1 MNDNQGVDAVHAYH
15 QRTKHHLDRYAA
27 GPGSLD
33 WNAQPAA
40 FRRWQGTRWY
50 SLPRQA
56 PDMDVPWSQLDE
68 ERPATPFDLDSLSR
82 LLRLTAAITAW
93 KQYGGSRWALRAHPS
108 SGNLHP
114 TETWAIAYWV
124 DGLADGL
131 YHYQNED
138 HTVEWRASTLTAS
151 DSQGLW
157 LGFTS
162 IPWREAWKY
171 GERAFRYC
179 QLDMGHVLAAVAC
192 AAALFGWRPRLVALD
207 HDALAHCLGTD
218 RAEDFAGVEAEEPEA
233 IVAIH
238 APEPGSAPL
247 PPLEWDEWSGVPS
260 LLDPKPMYQWPV
272 IDEVAVATRGP
283 LESSPA
289 PLLEMG
295 ERDGA
300 PPSAFAQEQFPL
312 WKTSEAKF
320 RACGQRGIEG
330 DSTVRAHGEAVIH
343 PKPVPQGNGADPPA
357 TRVILQRRSAQ
368 AFDGQSVMPNAV
380 FRQILSTLLP
390 GGSPVWRMWDLP
402 PRVHP
407 ILMVHRVEG
416 VAPGLYILPRS
427 EAGLTGLGEAMR
439 REFHWTSADAALPL
453 YQLVAANAQRTARTV
468 SCHQD
473 IASNSA
479 FTLLFAAEFDGPLAE
494 NPAAYRHLHWEAGM
508 LGHCATLEAEAA
520 GWRGTGIGCFF
531 DDADHEVLGLADSR
545 YQVIYHY
552 AVGMAL
558 EDARITTL
566 PAYG

>member
-1 MNDNQGVDAVHAYH
+1 MNDPRGVDILHDYH
-15 QRTKHHLDRYAA
+15 QRTKHRLDRYAA

-33 WNAQPAA
+33 WDAQPDA
-40 FRRWQGTRWY
+40 FRRWKGTRWY
-50 SLPRQA
+50 GLPRQA
-56 PDMDVPWSQLDE
+56 PELDIPWARLDD
-68 ERPATPFDLDSLSR
+68 ERPAAPFDLDSLSR
-82 LLRLTAAITAW
+82 LLRLTTAITAW
-93 KQYGGSRWALRAHPS
+93 KQYGDARWALRAHPS

-114 TETWAIAYWV
+114 TETWVVAYWV
-124 DGLADGL
+124 EGLADGL
-131 YHYQNED
+131 YHYQNQD
-138 HTVEWRASTLTAS
+138 HTVEWRASTLDAS
-151 DSQGLW
+151 DSPGLW

-179 QLDMGHVLAAVAC
+179 QLDMGHVLAAVAY
-192 AAALFGWRPRLVALD
+192 AAALFGWRPRLVPLG

-218 RAEDFAGVEAEEPEA
+218 RAEDFIGVEAEEPEA

-238 APEPGSAPL
+238 APGPGEVPM

-260 LLDPKPMYQWPV
+260 LLDPRPMYQWPI
-272 IDEVAVATRGP
+272 IDEVAVATRGG
-283 LESSPA
+283 LPA
-289 PLLEMG
+289 GHPG
-295 ERDGA
+295 EGRG
-300 PPSAFAQEQFPL
+300 P
-312 WKTSEAKF
+312 EAKPL
-320 RACGQRGIEG
+320 
-330 DSTVRAHGEAVIH
+330 DSGVGRND
-343 PKPVPQGNGADPPA
+343 VPELPA
-357 TRVILQRRSAQ
+357 TQVILNRRSAQ
-368 AFDGQSVMPNAV
+368 AFDGKSVMPAAA
-380 FRQILSTLLP
+380 FRRILSALLP

-416 VAPGLYILPRS
+416 LAPGLYILPRS

-473 IASNSA
+473 IASHSA
-479 FTLLFAAEFDGPLAE
+479 FTLMFAAEFDGPLAE

-558 EDARITTL
+558 EDTRITTL
-566 PAYG
+566 PAYE